1 MNRADLQNHVTQ
13 TYGIRTEEFPRLY
26 EAFAAFFD
34 VTLEEYVGRRHLELQ
49 KAGMRNQDIY
59 AALLREVTDMR
70 FAERDVTE
78 RQIRRLIY
86 G

>member
-1 MNRADLQNHVTQ
+1 MNRSDLQNHVTQ
-13 TYGIRTEEFPRLY
+13 TYGIPASEFARLY

-34 VTLEEYVGRRHLELQ
+34 VTLEEFVQRRHIELQ
-49 KAGMRNQDIY
+49 KAGRRNPQIY
-59 AALLREVTDMR
+59 SLLLQEVQDMR
-70 FAERDVTE
+70 FAARDVTE

>member
-1 MNRADLQNHVTQ
+1 MNRSDLQNHVTQ
-13 TYGIRTEEFPRLY
+13 TYGVPAQEFARLY

-34 VTLEEYVGRRHLELQ
+34 VTLEEFVLRRHIELQ
-49 KAGMRNQDIY
+49 KAGKRNPQIY
-59 AALLREVTDMR
+59 AALAQEVPDMR
-70 FAERDVTE
+70 FAAREVTE